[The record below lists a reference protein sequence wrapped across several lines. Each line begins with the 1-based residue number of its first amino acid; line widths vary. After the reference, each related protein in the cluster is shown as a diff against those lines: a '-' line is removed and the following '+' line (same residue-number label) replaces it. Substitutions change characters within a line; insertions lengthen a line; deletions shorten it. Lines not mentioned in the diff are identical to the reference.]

1 MVRMVIEYVLAA
13 VFVVL
18 AVITVT
24 TPQWVE
30 ALFGIDP
37 HRGSG
42 ALEWLIVATLRPPC
56 RGGGRPGNQRCVG
69 APPVGARVGRERRRW
84 WRRRLPSAALGRAT
98 IGL

>member
-24 TPQWVE
+24 TPQWIE

-37 HRGSG
+37 DRGSG
-42 ALEWLIVATLRPPC
+42 ALEWLIVALFGLLAVVAAGLGTRDAL
-56 RGGGRPGNQRCVG
+56 
-69 APPVGARVGRERRRW
+69 ARRKLQEG
-84 WRRRLPSAALGRAT
+84 
-98 IGL
+98 